1 MCYGGSS
8 TSSFFSF
15 LFFLFFLEF
24 CGQVCVALISAVARS
39 KESFPEPPRMDLF
52 DQ

>member
-8 TSSFFSF
+8 TSFF
-15 LFFLFFLEF
+15 LFFFFSFFLEF